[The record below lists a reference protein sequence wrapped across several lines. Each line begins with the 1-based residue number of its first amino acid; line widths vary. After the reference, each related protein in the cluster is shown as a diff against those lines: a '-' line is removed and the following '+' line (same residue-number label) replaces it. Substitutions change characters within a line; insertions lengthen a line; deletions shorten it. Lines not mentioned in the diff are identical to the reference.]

1 MAARIES
8 LSTRQLTP
16 CGVGSMAWRVWGGG
30 RPLVLLHG
38 ASGSWT
44 YWIRNI
50 LPLATRFRV
59 FVPDMPGFGA
69 AHGRHARRCG
79 GFRTER
85 PHTTTY
91 GPRHRRLLVRWRHRR
106 ARRSAIRTS
115 RRYPGTARTGGFGL
129 PPVAMPPLRQIESG
143 MTAADIER
151 VHAENLRILMIA
163 SPRQVDD
170 LAVFVQME
178 NIRRARFKSGTTPAS
193 DVLAKALPAIRALS
207 RASGRVVMRLQP
219 RGSSGSTSIGDC
231 SPRFSPTS
239 TFE

>member
-1 MAARIES
+1 
-8 LSTRQLTP
+8 
-16 CGVGSMAWRVWGGG
+16 
-30 RPLVLLHG
+30 
-38 ASGSWT
+38 
-44 YWIRNI
+44 
-50 LPLATRFRV
+50 
-59 FVPDMPGFGA
+59 
-69 AHGRHARRCG
+69 
-79 GFRTER
+79 
-85 PHTTTY
+85 
-91 GPRHRRLLVRWRHRR
+91 
-106 ARRSAIRTS
+106 
-115 RRYPGTARTGGFGL
+115 
-129 PPVAMPPLRQIESG
+129 

-219 RGSSGSTSIGDC
+219 RGTSGSTSIGDC
-231 SPRFSPTS
+231 SPRFSRTS